1 VISFGVIKGLIYRV
15 HKYPI
20 LASTNENETHLN
32 FPTRNQYHL
41 VVNRYTGQTI
51 HPDIIPYLDGKHHY
65 DEICTDLE
73 CSPQELDEQL
83 GCTQEQQ
90 SDEPQPNGNATN
102 NEAAGGAAD
111 AVTSGNHPVGTLYE
125 GIMEDNKQN
134 EDQPQWNVQ
143 FIFR

>member
-1 VISFGVIKGLIYRV
+1 MISFGVIKGLIYRV

-20 LASTNENETHLN
+20 LASTHESETQSS
-32 FPTRNQYHL
+32 FPCKSQYHL
-41 VVNRYTGQTI
+41 VVNEYTGMVI

-83 GCTQEQQ
+83 GYSSSQQ
-90 SDEPQPNGNATN
+90 QRHQQDEMDMKQH
-102 NEAAGGAAD
+102 
-111 AVTSGNHPVGTLYE
+111 AVNTVYE
-125 GIMEDNKQN
+125 GMAEDKQN
-134 EDQPQWNVQ
+134 EGQPQWSVQ